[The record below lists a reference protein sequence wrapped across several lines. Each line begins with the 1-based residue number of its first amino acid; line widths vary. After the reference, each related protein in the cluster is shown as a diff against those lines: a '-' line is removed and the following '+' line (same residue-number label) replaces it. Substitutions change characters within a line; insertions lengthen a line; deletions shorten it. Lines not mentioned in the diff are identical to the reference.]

1 VLTQRAEYQSTQ
13 KRHVIRNSHFLD
25 AMWLTKYLE
34 WKAVAAIGV
43 L

>member
-1 VLTQRAEYQSTQ
+1 VLTERTEYQPSQ
-13 KRHVIRNSHFLD
+13 KRHVIRNSDFLD